1 MERTLR
7 ARDTSEWLPG
17 ILLMLRTQ
25 LNLLTSSLNPTL
37 RTDIREQIISRNL
50 LPSQVAVLGS
60 ADLASQGRHEEL
72 EQARRASLQQTVRG
86 KEDTAAIRL
95 GRDGFEKVEDVHETE
110 LRLLARQEEAAR
122 ERERRLAEE
131 REREKEEEKTR
142 RESVGASVHEK
153 PESPRAMQSPM
164 QTQRSTFSATP
175 RRESEVLSPSRTTVA
190 LTSAWGGG
198 GDELKDDEPVSYD
211 QDQALDLSDIVPEP
225 EADEDE
231 DMVVDEPEVVTEAQP
246 VWSGGVSEQSP
257 FVADGRSSTP
267 QLPHR
272 PPLQP

>member
-1 MERTLR
+1 
-7 ARDTSEWLPG
+7 
-17 ILLMLRTQ
+17 LLIIRTQ

-37 RTDIREQIISRNL
+37 RTDIQEQIVSRNL

-72 EQARRASLQQTVRG
+72 EQAKRESLQQTVRG
-86 KEDTAAIRL
+86 REDTAAIRL

-131 REREKEEEKTR
+131 KEREKEEEKTR
-142 RESVGASVHEK
+142 RESVGAPVHEK
-153 PESPRAMQSPM
+153 PESPQVMQSPM
-164 QTQRSTFSATP
+164 QTPRSTFSATP

-198 GDELKDDEPVSYD
+198 GDESRDDEPVSYSYD

-231 DMVVDEPEVVTEAQP
+231 DMVVDEPEVVTEAPP
-246 VWSGGVSEQSP
+246 VWSGGVSEESA
-257 FVADGRSSTP
+257 FVADGRSSIP
-267 QLPHR
+267 QLYRRLHLPQS
-272 PPLQP
+272 PDSSPK